1 MQGNDWKILIQKIFY
16 EILCKVNIL
25 NNLSIVKQ
33 YPVDVFF
40 LFFFLFYFLFISK
53 GQFIL
58 FAIFKAK

>member
-33 YPVDVFF
+33 YPVDVFS
-40 LFFFLFYFLFISK
+40 FYFF
-53 GQFIL
+53 FIL
-58 FAIFKAK
+58 FFVHQ